1 MSNFDSMTPDQID
14 FDSEENDSFSMQ
26 QCPVA
31 EQADNAL
38 KSSVEARQAIRRFR
52 QTLLNCDMCPLFSRC
67 DLREEFN
74 VQIDL
79 VIAEILEEWGW

>member
-1 MSNFDSMTPDQID
+1 MSNFDSMTSDQID
-14 FDSEENDSFSMQ
+14 FDSEENDAFSMQ

-31 EQADNAL
+31 EQADIAL
-38 KSSVEARQAIRRFR
+38 KSSVETRQAIRHLR
-52 QTLLNCDMCPLFSRC
+52 QTLLNCDMCPLLSRC